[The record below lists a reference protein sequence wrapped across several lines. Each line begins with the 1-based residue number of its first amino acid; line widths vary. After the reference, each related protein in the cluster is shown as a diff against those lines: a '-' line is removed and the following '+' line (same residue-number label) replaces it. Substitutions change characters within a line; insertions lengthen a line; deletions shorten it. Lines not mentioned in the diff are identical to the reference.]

1 MLPYSRTCEV
11 PWRRKLGAWLILYY
25 SLSRSSCAHI
35 LRSHSLGRFFCLV
48 GLIDGTLD
56 GQNGPDRA
64 LISLTFF
71 PTFTQSLF
79 YIFYRRKELF
89 VLLGRWWD
97 KIELEELSIIMV
109 FFFGFLFAILLVLF
123 FFFGPFPVLS
133 VNC

>member
-1 MLPYSRTCEV
+1 M
-11 PWRRKLGAWLILYY
+11 
-25 SLSRSSCAHI
+25 
-35 LRSHSLGRFFCLV
+35 
-48 GLIDGTLD
+48 GLIDGTID

-71 PTFTQSLF
+71 PNFTQSLF
-79 YIFYRRKELF
+79 LYFYRWKELF

-123 FFFGPFPVLS
+123 FF
-133 VNC
+133 

>member
-1 MLPYSRTCEV
+1 M
-11 PWRRKLGAWLILYY
+11 
-25 SLSRSSCAHI
+25 
-35 LRSHSLGRFFCLV
+35 
-48 GLIDGTLD
+48 GLIDGTID

-71 PTFTQSLF
+71 PNFTQSLL
-79 YIFYRRKELF
+79 YFYRRKELF

-123 FFFGPFPVLS
+123 FFFDPFPVLS